1 MTCININPVVVWRG
15 LWWITRHP
23 FHLYGSEGVSG
34 TGEVKWSEVTQLCPT
49 LCDPV
54 DIACQAP
61 LSMGFSRQ
69 EYWSGL
75 PFPSP
80 GDLPNPGIEPG
91 SPALQADALS
101 SEPPGKPPRT
111 GDKRPNIIK
120 DAPFTHYSGNYKSL
134 GSHKA
139 GDQISFRNIFCSS
152 EWPNIFVPYKSHH
165 ICHREIQVLRG
176 KHFILCTLL
185 LYYRNPEHDSTAINY
200 LRAFILSSLVGCQ
213 Q

>member
-1 MTCININPVVVWRG
+1 MNNKTPISPLWLWRSFRN
-15 LWWITRHP
+15 W
-23 FHLYGSEGVSG
+23 GSEA
-34 TGEVKWSEVTQLCPT
+34 KWSEVTQSCPT

-75 PFPSP
+75 PFLSP
-80 GDLPNPGIEPG
+80 GDLPDPGIKPG

-139 GDQISFRNIFCSS
+139 GDQISFRNIFWSS
-152 EWPNIFVPYKSHH
+152 EWPNICFSYKLH
-165 ICHREIQVLRG
+165 
-176 KHFILCTLL
+176 
-185 LYYRNPEHDSTAINY
+185 YYTVEYIDQEWA
-200 LRAFILSSLVGCQ
+200 LG
-213 Q
+213 